1 MTWLELLH
9 ALVIGCYLAGTVLV
23 LVGVAM
29 GNQRLKSLA
38 TLLALAGFLA
48 HCADLA
54 LTLREGTAVLLASG
68 FYLSFIAWV
77 LLALYLAVWW
87 RLRIPFLSL
96 TALPLGLITFA
107 SSLAA
112 GGFKVTLP
120 PALTG
125 LFFGLHIGVLALA
138 LGLMALAFG
147 AALAFLHVNRRIKSK
162 AAMTNLDKGMGSLQT
177 FDRINHG
184 AVLAGFVLYTLGLVS
199 SFAWILL
206 TPGKKLVWDVMNVGA
221 LGVWLLFA
229 VAFHQ
234 RLALGWKGRK
244 PAIMAIL
251 IFAFMVITLLHHT
264 ITFNRV
270 P

>member
-1 MTWLELLH
+1 MTWLDLTH
-9 ALVIGCYLAGTVLV
+9 ALVVGCYLAGTVLV
-23 LVGVAM
+23 LVGMAT
-29 GNQRLKSLA
+29 GNRRLKTLA
-38 TLLALAGFLA
+38 SVLALAGFVA
-48 HCADLA
+48 HGADLA
-54 LTLREGTAVLLASG
+54 QALRGDTALLAAG

-77 LLALYLAVWW
+77 LLALYLVVWW
-87 RLRIPFLSL
+87 RFRSPFLSL
-96 TALPLGLITFA
+96 TALPLGLITYA

-112 GGFKVTLP
+112 DGFKVMLP

-162 AAMTNLDKGMGSLQT
+162 ASLTNLDKGMGSLET
-177 FDRINHG
+177 FDRINHF
-184 AVLAGFVLYTLGLVS
+184 AVVAGFVLYTLGLVS

-206 TPGKKLVWDVMNVGA
+206 TPGKKLIWDVMNVGA

-229 VAFHQ
+229 VTFHQ

-251 IFAFMVITLLHHT
+251 VFLCMVVTLLHHT
-264 ITFNRV
+264 ITFSRM